1 MPNTT
6 AVKSRLQSIVDAM
19 DSQIAYIEKTG
30 VEAFYGDIF
39 TGVPKADYWVTTG
52 RGRSGHVADKIAA
65 SLASTGTPAYFKNVL
80 DDAAHARTLTKN
92 DRVLLI
98 HERGEPFES
107 VAQFFAVIPADVPV
121 DIISDREDGWSDH
134 PGVRMRV
141 VNDCAPSSESSRTVV
156 GDEHAA
162 AGDDIHGPR
171 MSSVETDI
179 VALALG
185 DSALCGLEAANE
197 FTEIDFLMDHP
208 KGALAASISAAKDSG
223 DVVKLDYLP
232 PARQAL
238 KGFKDERDGV
248 AALLAETDDK
258 AVEKWLSILEKP
270 WKRVITTGMGKPGY
284 CMRYLVVLLT
294 ELGVPSFYVHP
305 AEGVHGDLGR
315 FIDGSL
321 VIGYSHS
328 GTTAEVASILPR
340 MKERGATLL
349 ALTNNPDSTLGEA
362 ADAVLKA
369 GAPEIDPIERA
380 PTGSTTAALALA
392 TSLVMSAKL

>member
-19 DSQIAYIEKTG
+19 DSQIAYIGEAG

-39 TGVPKADYWVTTG
+39 TGVPKADYWVTAG

-121 DIISDREDGWSDH
+121 DIISDREDGWPDH

-141 VNDCAPSSESSRTVV
+141 VNDCAPSS
-156 GDEHAA
+156 
-162 AGDDIHGPR
+162 P
-171 MSSVETDI
+171 ETDI

-185 DSALCGLEAANE
+185 DSTLCGLEAANE

-223 DVVKLDYLP
+223 DVPKLDYLP
-232 PARQAL
+232 PAQQAL

-362 ADAVLKA
+362 AEAVLKA

-392 TSLVMSAKL
+392 VSLVMSAKL